1 MSVNYIDK
9 STGDLIRVA
18 GQGKA
23 EYGASTV
30 RKGTFTGTDN
40 GTGLINITV
49 TFDNPMPDADYLVDI
64 TDVSSLENFWVSVA
78 AKTKNGFSLYLRKST
93 GGSSIT
99 VNGIYTAFKLYTDTN
114 YNNLLNNAV
123 LTSDVTDEVTNG
135 DMNPVTSNAVY
146 DAITDLTPVDAVTNG
161 DLSPVTSNAVYDA
174 MNDVKT
180 ITPTPVIGGAAGTI
194 TWDSFDVKKL
204 GKLVNIT
211 INGMRHTSDVSIPG
225 TTMIATGLPR
235 PALGRMYVAGIN
247 YGDDGSRASA
257 YIDAGG
263 NLGIDTGFLL
273 ATSAFYGSCSY
284 ISV

>member
-64 TDVSSLENFWVSVA
+64 TDVSSVENFWVSVA

-99 VNGIYTAFKLYTDTN
+99 VNGTYTAFKLYTDTE

-123 LTSDVTDEVTNG
+123 LTSDVTNVIENG
-135 DMNPVTSNAVY
+135 NMNPVTSNAIY
-146 DAITDLTPVDAVTNG
+146 DTLNTSITDLTADETAMTYEDYTVETLGAHMYQVGRLCWVHIDIRVTYTG
-161 DLSPVTSNAVYDA
+161 EVALDTDGHKDFWSNKFSIPD
-174 MNDVKT
+174 
-180 ITPTPVIGGAAGTI
+180 
-194 TWDSFDVKKL
+194 FD
-204 GKLVNIT
+204 
-211 INGMRHTSDVSIPG
+211 DVSEWNAIPCFG
-225 TTMIATGLPR
+225 
-235 PALGRMYVAGIN
+235 
-247 YGDDGSRASA
+247 
-257 YIDAGG
+257 
-263 NLGIDTGFLL
+263 
-273 ATSAFYGSCSY
+273 Y
-284 ISV
+284 ISNSHRRFEITLNNFGITGGQKAIAFRLRYGEDEPIYTGDVFNLRCVCCFAKA

>member
-49 TFDNPMPDADYLVDI
+49 TFNTPMPDADYLVDI

-78 AKTKNGFSLYLRKST
+78 AKTKNGFALYLRKST

-99 VNGIYTAFKLYTDTN
+99 VNGTYTAFKLYTDTE

-123 LTSDVTDEVTNG
+123 LTTDVTDEVTSG
-135 DMNPVTSNAVY
+135 DMNPVTSNAV
-146 DAITDLTPVDAVTNG
+146 A
-161 DLSPVTSNAVYDA
+161 TSN
-174 MNDVKT
+174 KT
-180 ITPTPVIGGAAGTI
+180 ISLETLKARHSGFDFKFQYNASGSNWADGTISHFYAIPVYESDTSSEYIVFVKGQSTDGVATHLRFWTSGAGVSVRECALNAYCAADPGSSIKYVTEAANDIYINGNPAQGAAVHGMLFLI
-194 TWDSFDVKKL
+194 F
-204 GKLVNIT
+204 VN
-211 INGMRHTSDVSIPG
+211 
-225 TTMIATGLPR
+225 
-235 PALGRMYVAGIN
+235 
-247 YGDDGSRASA
+247 
-257 YIDAGG
+257 
-263 NLGIDTGFLL
+263 
-273 ATSAFYGSCSY
+273 
-284 ISV
+284 